1 MSEKRT
7 DKKKLMKGVK
17 YLAASIPLAF
27 IGPTSIFYGF
37 GGREEV
43 LYIIMLIFGFLAALA
58 AGFLMF
64 KGIKTVMRGI
74 FND

>member
-7 DKKKLMKGVK
+7 DRKKLMKGAK

-27 IGPTSIFYGF
+27 IGPTTIFYGF
-37 GGREEV
+37 GGREQGA
-43 LYIIMLIFGFLAALA
+43 YIVMLIFGFLAALA

-64 KGIKTVMRGI
+64 KGIKTVMRGV